1 MSFKLGASKTKA
13 SSSGTEDYTK
23 TSTPNVPDWFAQPT
37 QSLVGKLEGLGAT
50 DPASLVS
57 GVDPLQAQAAA
68 GASQLGSDAASW
80 IPALMNKPAPTVNAQ
95 SVLTNLESY
104 YSPFREQVT
113 DAAMSDFDA
122 NAGRTRAMQD
132 LDLAGSGAF
141 GGSGAAISKSLTEG
155 ELARARSSELS
166 GLLSS
171 MFNTSAG
178 LSAGDADRR
187 QSASA
192 TNANLDLQTRAQKA
206 ALGFGRDESERA
218 NIATQAGIGDALRG
232 IDTENKQAPFNLQD
246 WLAQNLAG
254 LNPALFTGQSETG
267 SSKTTG
273 KSKGTSLSA
282 EAGFKYGGGK

>member
-1 MSFKLGASKTKA
+1 MSFKIGGSKTKA

-23 TSTPNVPDWFAQPT
+23 SSTPNVPDWFAQPT
-37 QSLVGKLEGLGAT
+37 QSLVGKLEGFGAT

-80 IPALMNKPAPTVNAQ
+80 VEKLMNKPAPTVQAE
-95 SVLTNLESY
+95 SLLTNLESY
-104 YSPFREQVT
+104 YNPFRENVT
-113 DAAMSDFDA
+113 DTSMADFDA

-141 GGSGAAISKSLTEG
+141 GGSGAAITKSLTEG

-166 GLLSS
+166 GMLAE
-171 MFNTSAG
+171 MFNTSTG
-178 LSAGDADRR
+178 LSNSDAGRR
-187 QSASA
+187 QAASEA
-192 TNANLDLQTRAQKA
+192 NANLDMQTRAQKA
-206 ALGFGRDESERA
+206 ALGFGRDDSERA
-218 NIATQAGIGDALRG
+218 NIATQAGIGEMLRG
-232 IDTENKQAPFNLQD
+232 IDTEAKQAPFNLQD
-246 WLAQNLAG
+246 WLTQNLAG

>member
-37 QSLVGKLEGLGAT
+37 QSLVGKLESLGAT
-50 DPASLVS
+50 DPSSLVS
-57 GVDPLQAQAAA
+57 GVDPLQSQAAA

-80 IPALMNKPAPTVNAQ
+80 IPALMNKPAPTVNAE
-95 SVLTNLESY
+95 SLLTNLDAY
-104 YSPFREQVT
+104 QNPYREQVT
-113 DAAMSDFDA
+113 DAAMTDFDA

-141 GGSGAAISKSLTEG
+141 GGSGAAITKSLTEG
-155 ELARARSSELS
+155 ELSRARSSELS
-166 GLLSS
+166 GMLAD

-178 LSAGDADRR
+178 LSNSDAGRR
-187 QSASA
+187 QAASEA
-192 TNANLDLQTRAQKA
+192 NANLDMQTRAQKA
-206 ALGFGRDESERA
+206 ALGFGRDDSERA
-218 NIATQAGIGDALRG
+218 NIATQAGIGEMLRG
-232 IDTENKQAPFNLQD
+232 IDTEGKQAPFNLQD
-246 WLAQNLAG
+246 WLTQNLAG

-273 KSKGTSLSA
+273 KSKGTSVSA
-282 EAGFKYGGGK
+282 EAGFKYGGK

>member
-1 MSFKLGASKTKA
+1 MSFKLSGSKTKS

-37 QSLVGKLEGLGAT
+37 QKLVGNLDALGAT

-80 IPALMNKPAPTVNAQ
+80 IPALMNKAAPTVNAE
-95 SVLTNLESY
+95 SLLTNLEGY
-104 YSPFREQVT
+104 YNPFRENVT
-113 DAAMSDFDA
+113 DTAMADFDA

-141 GGSGAAISKSLTEG
+141 GGSGSAITKSLTEG

-166 GLLSS
+166 GMLAE

-178 LSAGDADRR
+178 LSNSDAARR
-187 QSASA
+187 QAASEA
-192 TNANLDLQTRAQKA
+192 NANLDLQTRAQKA
-206 ALGFGRDESERA
+206 ALGFGRDDSERA
-218 NIATQAGIGDALRG
+218 NIATQAGIGEALRG
-232 IDTENKQAPFNLQD
+232 IDTEQKQAPFNLQD
-246 WLAQNLAG
+246 WIAQNLAS
-254 LNPALFTGQSETG
+254 LNPALFTGQTDVG

-273 KSKGTSLSA
+273 KSKGTSIGAS
-282 EAGFKYGGGK
+282 AGFTYGGG